1 MKNLTSLIS
10 AVLLLL
16 NIVSIQSQS
25 IIKTLENQGALVSFS
40 FRDSLGKEVKSY
52 RSNQLM
58 MPAST
63 DKVLTTAAA
72 LHILG
77 ENFTYH
83 THLNAHGPIEQGT
96 LKGSLVVLGMG
107 DPSLGSGKAGAL
119 TAEETLAILVEFA
132 TKAGIRS
139 IDGDLIVDP
148 TLFRFDH
155 TAVPRYWPFEDIGNY
170 YGAGVYGINW
180 RLNEFT
186 ASFTGGYSG
195 SLVEAK
201 VLDMTLFEVSLKS
214 FVQTCKSKEE
224 MIYMYGSP
232 LEKTIRID
240 GCVPSGQTRKE
251 RGSIPNP
258 PWQFLNEFKLALNA
272 AGIELKGKL
281 IISES
286 FYKTKG
292 GFTRLGEITSPPLSE
307 LVKET
312 NINSNNLFAE
322 AFAKYLGMIHGKGSR
337 AEEGAEVITKYLK
350 EKLNLDVEH
359 IQIVDGS
366 GLSPVNLVSAAFQSE
381 FLYKL
386 KSSNEYSE
394 ILNSLPESGKSG
406 TLRNFGTISG
416 LKAKSG
422 SIKGVKTY
430 MGYLPSKK
438 YGELSFSVMAN
449 HSTSKSSEIKA
460 LILGLLTEMNQ

>member
-1 MKNLTSLIS
+1 MIS
-10 AVLLLL
+10 AVLFLL
-16 NIVSIQSQS
+16 NIVNIQSQS
-25 IIKTLENQGALVSFS
+25 IIKTLEGQGALVSFS

-72 LHILG
+72 LNILG

-119 TAEETLAILVEFA
+119 TAEETLAKLVELV
-132 TKAGIRS
+132 TKAGIKS
-139 IDGDLIVDP
+139 IEGDLIADP
-148 TLFRFDH
+148 SVFRLDH

-180 RLNEFT
+180 RSNEFT

-195 SLVEAK
+195 SLIEAK
-201 VLDMTLFEVSLKS
+201 VVEMTLFDVSLKS
-214 FVQTCKSKEE
+214 FVKTCTSEE
-224 MIYMYGSP
+224 EVIYMFGSP
-232 LEKTIRID
+232 LENTIRID
-240 GCVPSGQTRKE
+240 GCVPSGQVRKE

-272 AGIELKGKL
+272 SGIKLKGKL
-281 IISES
+281 IVSES
-286 FYKTKG
+286 FYKTEE
-292 GFTRLGEITSPPLSE
+292 GFTRLGEITSPHLSE
-307 LVKET
+307 LVAET
-312 NINSNNLFAE
+312 NIHSNNLFAE
-322 AFAKYLGMIHGKGSR
+322 AFAKYLGTMHGKGSR

-350 EKLNLDVEH
+350 ESLNLDVAD

-366 GLSPVNLVSAAFQSE
+366 GLSPFNMVSAAFQTE
-381 FLYKL
+381 FLNTL
-386 KSSNEYSE
+386 KSSNEYSG

-406 TLRNFGTISG
+406 TLRNFGNIPG
-416 LKAKSG
+416 LKSKSG

-438 YGELSFSVMAN
+438 YGELSFSVMVN
-449 HSTSKSSEIKA
+449 HATGKSSEIKA
-460 LILGLLTEMNQ
+460 LILGLLKEMNQ